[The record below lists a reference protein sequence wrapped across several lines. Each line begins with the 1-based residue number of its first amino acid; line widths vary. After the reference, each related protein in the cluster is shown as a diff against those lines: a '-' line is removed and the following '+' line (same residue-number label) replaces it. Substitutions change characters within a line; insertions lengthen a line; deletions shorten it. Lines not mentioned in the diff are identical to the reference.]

1 MALCH
6 KRYTGTFLLGQ
17 RGERVGERRT
27 VLDGAEVS
35 AFTGCEA
42 VAGLVDTVP
51 GIKAFHDIPM
61 PKGRGF
67 FFEKVFP
74 AVWHLRPTR
83 NLRGA
88 YALLE
93 FG

>member
-1 MALCH
+1 M
-6 KRYTGTFLLGQ
+6 
-17 RGERVGERRT
+17 
-27 VLDGAEVS
+27 
-35 AFTGCEA
+35 
-42 VAGLVDTVP
+42 P
-51 GIKAFHDIPM
+51 GVKAFHDIPM

-74 AVWHLRPTR
+74 AIWRLHSTR